1 MPPLNGTMMQVRP
14 QRDAARLARGL
25 MRGCER
31 AALATSYRG
40 APYVSLALVATDFDA
55 SPLLLLSDLAQH
67 SRNIASDP
75 RVSLLFDGTE
85 GHSDRLD
92 GPRLTLL
99 GQAETETDPRLLS
112 RFSARHPSSAAYAG
126 FADFRIYRIA
136 GERGHLVAGFGRI
149 EWIEGSDLLPPVDS
163 AAFAATEP
171 AILAELNQG
180 HAAAIDHCAQKLLG
194 RMETGWRA
202 TGIDPEGLDLRRGG
216 GTARLD
222 FPAPALTADMARAA
236 FDKLAHELAEKS
248 RL

>member
-1 MPPLNGTMMQVRP
+1 MIQVPPL
-14 QRDAARLARGL
+14 RDAARLARAL
-25 MRGCER
+25 IRGCER
-31 AALATSYRG
+31 AALATSYRS

-67 SRNIASDP
+67 SRNIAFDP

-99 GQAETETDPRLLS
+99 GQAETEADPRFLS

-136 GERGHLVAGFGRI
+136 VERGHLVAGFGRI
-149 EWIEGSDLLPPVDS
+149 EWIDGSDLLLAVDG
-163 AAFAATEP
+163 AALAAAEP
-171 AILAELNQG
+171 MVIAELNQAR
-180 HAAAIDHCAQKLLG
+180 AAAIDRCAQKLVG
-194 RMETGWRA
+194 RMKTGWRA
-202 TGIDPEGLDLRRGG
+202 TGIDPEGLDLRRAGD
-216 GTARLD
+216 TARLN

-236 FDKLAHELAEKS
+236 FDKLARELAEKP

>member
-1 MPPLNGTMMQVRP
+1 MIQVRP
-14 QRDAARLARGL
+14 HRDAARLARGL

-31 AALATSYRG
+31 AALATSYHG

-67 SRNIASDP
+67 SRNIAFDP

-85 GHSDRLD
+85 DHGDRLD

-99 GQAETETDPRLLS
+99 GQAKTEADPRFLS

-136 GERGHLVAGFGRI
+136 VERGHLVAGFGRI
-149 EWIEGSDLLPPVDS
+149 EWIDGSDLLLPVDS

-180 HAAAIDHCAQKLLG
+180 HAAAIDRCARTLLG
-194 RMETGWRA
+194 RAETGWRVS
-202 TGIDPEGLDLRRGG
+202 GIDPEGLDLRRGG

-236 FDKLAHELAEKS
+236 SDKLARELASKS
-248 RL
+248 RP

>member
-1 MPPLNGTMMQVRP
+1 MIQVRP
-14 QRDAARLARGL
+14 HRDAARLARGL

-40 APYVSLALVATDFDA
+40 APYVSLTLVATDFDA

-67 SRNIASDP
+67 SRNIAFDP

-99 GQAETETDPRLLS
+99 GQAEAEADPRFLS
-112 RFSARHPSSAAYAG
+112 RFSARHPSSGAYAG

-136 GERGHLVAGFGRI
+136 VERGHLVAGFGRI
-149 EWIEGSDLLPPVDS
+149 EWIDGADLRLAVDS
-163 AAFAATEP
+163 AALAEAEP

-180 HAAAIDHCAQKLLG
+180 HTAAIDRSVQKLHG
-194 RMETGWRA
+194 RAEAGWRV
-202 TGIDPEGLDLRRGG
+202 TGIDPEGIDLRSAGDTG
-216 GTARLD
+216 RLD
-222 FPAPALTADMARAA
+222 FPAMAPTPEMARAA
-236 FDKLAHELAEKS
+236 FDELAKKA